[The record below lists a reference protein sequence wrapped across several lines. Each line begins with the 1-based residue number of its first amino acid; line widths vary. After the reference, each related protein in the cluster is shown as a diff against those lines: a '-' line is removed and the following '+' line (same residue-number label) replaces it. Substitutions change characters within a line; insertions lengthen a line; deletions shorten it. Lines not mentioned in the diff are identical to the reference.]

1 MITVNTV
8 ADTRRYS
15 VITEIVHALS
25 DSTRNKT
32 KGCLFLGCHLFS
44 FFLPFFFSFL
54 LGGYNLC

>member
-15 VITEIVHALS
+15 AITEIVHALS
-25 DSTRNKT
+25 DSTRNETREKVAF
-32 KGCLFLGCHLFS
+32 FLGCHLFR
-44 FFLPFFFSFL
+44 FFLPFFV